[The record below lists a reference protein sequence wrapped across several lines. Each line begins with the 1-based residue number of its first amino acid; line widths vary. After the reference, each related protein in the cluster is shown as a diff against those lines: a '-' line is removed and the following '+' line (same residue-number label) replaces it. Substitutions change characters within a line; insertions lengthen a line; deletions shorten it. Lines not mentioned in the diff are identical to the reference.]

1 MSLTA
6 SSQCFTQKRTLSS
19 LLSGR
24 VAKKQRQEDAQQLQK
39 AAVQLLNQ
47 HQNLPNLLLEVGNPK
62 PCNVMDK
69 ETMGRKE
76 SVSDSPT
83 PHIGGSLLVSELR
96 HQAAEL
102 GVPVAVLSVRMVLD
116 RVQQLTSSTLE
127 GEKKHAL
134 LNTTQRRQL
143 CALLHS
149 TQQLLSLGAF
159 CSRLFWQEYW
169 RDQQVHLEVVYHL
182 HVLNIIT
189 LESILESERAVCSWL
204 GAELRA
210 VCGGTGS
217 AEEEEEEEEERE
229 VRHKV
234 LTLVVMVLVKAG
246 FRETQ
251 DPAAQDRDPGP
262 AAQDRNLPQL
272 CSSLLDQQLCWVLDA
287 SGRQHRDTAAELWV
301 QLFDATLCGDS
312 VSPDALRRFFT
323 HTLTHTLT
331 YRPRL
336 TVSDAVSMQS
346 GWSFSCSSRLL
357 TTLFQKLA
365 VIFRVDELLSHLQ
378 QVLETQEVNWQHVLC
393 FLSTLLVFNP
403 DTQSSLQELLSKL
416 LKSAFEGYNLESM
429 ITAFLLARQGALEGP
444 ALFPSYSHWF
454 KMSFGGANS
463 CHSNSKKSLVF
474 LLKFLSDLV
483 PFDPPQYLKV
493 HLLHPPYVAV
503 KHRSLLKEYVSLAK
517 TRLADLKVSLE
528 DMGLYEDVSG
538 AAAPVQ
544 VPQCQAG
551 QDAEKAVSLYES
563 TGRISAT
570 VMEAS
575 IFRRPYF
582 LTRFLPALMT
592 PRLLPVKADAQMRF
606 IEALRKAEKI
616 PPAQYS
622 SYVQSCQQERQRQ
635 QDGGVCVQEDDD
647 PLEVL
652 KSQLQEFRGLV
663 TQGDHG
669 EVSSQLARMSHT
681 LGVIYPGR
689 TDTLIGQTAVKLYT
703 DMRTPPEL
711 HVKVVNLVLRSFCQ
725 CLLDASRLH
734 PPNRQSPWASQFVST
749 LLGHSQLLSALL
761 HRLWDLLANQGPLLS
776 AAHVLGLGAFV
787 SNLHASQSHCPLV
800 QLCPAVLPGPVP
812 VSEAL
817 GSALSCTT
825 HADMLFCVRFCVAAV
840 SYGLC
845 RGDSQP
851 DPRQYT
857 PAWLCRKLLY
867 LVPRLLPE
875 ARDDLP
881 VRGADAGRPGM
892 CVEGLWPEGQE
903 QGQWSSL
910 TDDSAPWRTSVRA
923 LWSHAAFR
931 LTLQLPQCQVS
942 FSEWLA
948 TELRVQRS
956 EDALSDPDRQ
966 EYHQWACMQRYLP
979 CPVEQG
985 GCGGDQ
991 RRLCSDIL
999 NAILDLHTCSLQSPP
1014 ATGTCLPD
1022 LLCTLQEVVYEME
1035 LTGQSQGAKVQTGH
1049 FLLDVLSQKCPL
1061 TPAPQPISSQLSL
1074 QQTVHVWNRVL
1085 LSLPAVMLV
1094 TVRTEAGRT
1103 TLDCQALIDHV
1114 NLYQRQVCSP
1124 AGLLPYHLTA
1134 HLLKGV
1140 LGASMRCKHPS
1151 REVNQAWSQ
1160 ISLLC
1165 PLFLVSAVRWWG
1177 RLRVVLECVWRGL
1190 SDGDHLPEQLQLLQ
1204 TCCLWAPR
1212 LEKGVATVPTG
1223 PPLLLAA
1230 TLHSA
1235 WTGRGQSIQ
1244 TSVDWLCEVKERQVL
1259 VYLLY
1264 LCVTDLLTTLLQP
1277 QEVKGHQKGAELC
1290 PHILSLLV
1298 PSSDWLLL
1306 FKSPGPDQGLYQSV
1320 AMVTS
1325 DEHTRLMPLAF
1336 YSLVLQ
1342 LSPEDQDR
1350 TGRTPGFLQSA
1361 VLCYVSLL
1369 NLFLDGST
1377 PRPIADLSTDQMD
1390 LSQIL
1395 GSAQSFLLRSLS
1407 VGSAPFLSSS
1417 QLTQLEALCSELD
1430 PAVAGALSAHLSQ
1443 EMDFL

>member
-24 VAKKQRQEDAQQLQK
+24 VAKKQRKEDAQQLQK

-62 PCNVMDK
+62 PCNVMDQ
-69 ETMGRKE
+69 ETTGRKE

-83 PHIGGSLLVSELR
+83 PHIGGSLLVGELR

-102 GVPVAVLSVRMVLD
+102 GVPVSVLSARMVLD

-127 GEKKHAL
+127 GVKKHAL

-143 CALLHS
+143 RALLHS

-169 RDQQVHLEVVYHL
+169 RDQKQVHLEVVYHL
-182 HVLNIIT
+182 HVLNILT
-189 LESILESERAVCSWL
+189 MESILESDGAVCSWL

-217 AEEEEEEEEERE
+217 EEEEEEDRE

-234 LTLVVMVLVKAG
+234 LT
-246 FRETQ
+246 R
-251 DPAAQDRDPGP
+251 
-262 AAQDRNLPQL
+262 
-272 CSSLLDQQLCWVLDA
+272 VLDA
-287 SGRQHRDTAAELWV
+287 SGRQQQDTAAELWV
-301 QLFDATLCGDS
+301 QLFDATLCGES
-312 VSPDALRRFFT
+312 VSPDALRCFFT
-323 HTLTHTLT
+323 HALTHTLT

-346 GWSFSCSSRLL
+346 GWSFSRSSHLL
-357 TTLFQKLA
+357 TALFRKLA

-544 VPQCQAG
+544 PQCQAG
-551 QDAEKAVSLYES
+551 QDVEKAVSLYES

-606 IEALRKAEKI
+606 LEALRKAEKI

-622 SYVQSCQQERQRQ
+622 SYVQSCQRERQRQ
-635 QDGGVCVQEDDD
+635 RDGGVCVQEDDD
-647 PLEVL
+647 PVEVL

-663 TQGDHG
+663 TQGDRG

-681 LGVIYPGR
+681 LGVVFPGP
-689 TDTLIGQTAVKLYT
+689 TDTLIGQTVVKLYT
-703 DMRTPPEL
+703 DTPPPPEL
-711 HVKVVNLVLRSFCQ
+711 HVKVVNLLLRSFCQ

-761 HRLWDLLANQGPLLS
+761 HRLWDLLANQGPSLS

-787 SNLHASQSHCPLV
+787 WHLHASQSHCPLV
-800 QLCPAVLPGPVP
+800 QLCPAVQPGPVP

-817 GSALSCTT
+817 APALSCAT
-825 HADMLFCVRFCVAAV
+825 HADMLFCVRFGVAAV

-851 DPRQYT
+851 DPGQSP

-875 ARDDLP
+875 VRDDLP
-881 VRGADAGRPGM
+881 ARGEEAGGTGTG
-892 CVEGLWPEGQE
+892 VKGLWPEGRE
-903 QGQWSSL
+903 QDQWSCL

-931 LTLQLPQCQVS
+931 LVLQLPQCQVS

-948 TELRVQRS
+948 TELRVKRS
-956 EDALSDPDRQ
+956 EDALSDPERQ

-985 GCGGDQ
+985 GCGGNQ

-999 NAILDLHTCSLQSPP
+999 HAILDLHTCSPQSRAQGAP

-1035 LTGQSQGAKVQTGH
+1035 LTGQSQGARVQAGH

-1074 QQTVHVWNRVL
+1074 QQTVHAWNRVL

-1124 AGLLPYHLTA
+1124 AGSLPHHLTA

-1140 LGASMRCKHPS
+1140 LSASMRCEHPS
-1151 REVNQAWSQ
+1151 RELNQAWSQ

-1264 LCVTDLLTTLLQP
+1264 LCVTDLLTTLLHP

-1377 PRPIADLSTDQMD
+1377 PQPIADLSTDQMD

-1395 GSAQSFLLRSLS
+1395 GSAQRFLLRALS
-1407 VGSAPFLSSS
+1407 VSSAPFLSSS

-1430 PAVAGALSAHLSQ
+1430 PAVAGALSAHLCQ
-1443 EMDFL
+1443 DMDFL

>member
-96 HQAAEL
+96 RQAAEL

-159 CSRLFWQEYW
+159 CSRLFWREYW
-169 RDQQVHLEVVYHL
+169 RDQEQVHLEVVYHL
-182 HVLNIIT
+182 HVLNILT

-217 AEEEEEEEEERE
+217 AEEEDEEEE

-262 AAQDRNLPQL
+262 AAQDGNLPQL
-272 CSSLLDQQLCWVLDA
+272 CSSLLEQQLCWVLDA

-301 QLFDATLCGDS
+301 QLFDATLCGES

-357 TTLFQKLA
+357 TALFQKLV

-544 VPQCQAG
+544 PQCQAG

-703 DMRTPPEL
+703 DTRTPPEL

-761 HRLWDLLANQGPLLS
+761 HRLWDLLANQGPSLS

-787 SNLHASQSHCPLV
+787 SHLHASQSHCPLV

-825 HADMLFCVRFCVAAV
+825 HADMLFCVRFCVAAM

-881 VRGADAGRPGM
+881 ARGAGAGRPGTG
-892 CVEGLWPEGQE
+892 VEGLWPEGQE

-1022 LLCTLQEVVYEME
+1022 LLCTLQ
-1035 LTGQSQGAKVQTGH
+1035 
-1049 FLLDVLSQKCPL
+1049 
-1061 TPAPQPISSQLSL
+1061 
-1074 QQTVHVWNRVL
+1074 
-1085 LSLPAVMLV
+1085 
-1094 TVRTEAGRT
+1094 
-1103 TLDCQALIDHV
+1103 
-1114 NLYQRQVCSP
+1114 RQVCSP

-1140 LGASMRCKHPS
+1140 LGASMRCEHPS

-1177 RLRVVLECVWRGL
+1177 RLRVVLECVWRGQ

-1350 TGRTPGFLQSA
+1350 TGRTPGFLHSA